1 MEKIMLNKII
11 NFFTLALIFLLPWQ
25 TRWIYGYATMNDL
38 PWEYGTLSFYGTE
51 ILLWLIV
58 ILTGVR
64 VFVNKTFW
72 QRITSRENFKKRW
85 PFIVIG
91 AAIAIY
97 GVYAYVSSPVAVVS
111 GQFMSRLI
119 GAICLAFCLALSEIK
134 FSKMALVFWLSGVGQ
149 GILAVAQFFTQKVVA
164 CKWLGLAAH
173 TASDTGASVVQ
184 TATER
189 VLRAYGSFGWPN
201 SLGVFLAAALIIGV
215 IIFANAERKYWPYIL
230 VGQMIVFIGLVFTF
244 SRGAWLALVI
254 GLLVYLLIS
263 LRNKFALLML
273 AKQILAFILISAVLL
288 IAYFPLFSAR
298 ASADNYLEKLSLSER
313 VSQYQIA
320 KEIFFARPLVGAGPG
335 LYTYYLAGHF
345 SAPIY
350 GAYQPVHNIFVL
362 ALAEIGAVMYLF
374 FVALVVWFAFRVWK
388 INSIYLSVIAALL
401 VAGLFDH
408 FLWSLY
414 AGQILF
420 WVVLGMGLSQRNK
433 EQR

>member
-25 TRWIYGYATMNDL
+25 TRWIYGYATMNNL

-58 ILTGVR
+58 ILTGIR
-64 VFVNKTFW
+64 VFANKIFW

-85 PFIVIG
+85 PFIIFG

-111 GQFMSRLI
+111 GQFMSRAI

-149 GILAVAQFFTQKVVA
+149 GILATTQFFTQKVVA

-230 VGQMIVFIGLVFTF
+230 AGQMIVFIGLIFTF
-244 SRGAWLALVI
+244 SRGAWLALII
-254 GLLVYLLIS
+254 GLLVYWFIS
-263 LRNKFALLML
+263 RRDKFASLML
-273 AKQILAFILISAVLL
+273 AKQVLAFMLVAAVLL

-313 VSQYQIA
+313 TSQYQIA
-320 KEIFFARPLVGAGPG
+320 KEIFFAHPFVGAGPG

-345 SAPIY
+345 PAPTY
-350 GAYQPVHNIFVL
+350 GTYQPVHNIFVL
-362 ALAEIGAVMYLF
+362 ALSEIGVVIYLF
-374 FVALVVWFAFRVWK
+374 FIALVVWFAFRAWK
-388 INSIYLSVIAALL
+388 INPIYLSVIAALL

-420 WVVLGMGLSQRNK
+420 WVVLGLGIRGLTK
-433 EQR
+433 D

>member
-1 MEKIMLNKII
+1 MLNKII

-25 TRWIYGYATMNDL
+25 TRWIYGYATMNNL
-38 PWEYGTLSFYGTE
+38 PWEYGTLSFFGTE

-58 ILTGVR
+58 ILIGIR

-72 QRITSRENFKKRW
+72 QRITSRENFKRRW
-85 PFIVIG
+85 PFILIG

-149 GILAVAQFFTQKVVA
+149 GILAAMQFFTQKVVA
-164 CKWLGLAAH
+164 SKWLGLAAH

-201 SLGVFLAAALIIGV
+201 SLGVFLAVALIIGV
-215 IIFANAERKYWPYIL
+215 IIFANAERKYWPHFL
-230 VGQMIVFIGLVFTF
+230 AGQMIIFIGLIFTY
-244 SRGAWLALVI
+244 SRGAWLAAAI
-254 GLLVYLLIS
+254 GLLAYFFIALKQK
-263 LRNKFALLML
+263 NNFALLTL
-273 AKQILAFILISAVLL
+273 AKQIIAFILISAVLL

-313 VSQYQIA
+313 TSQYQIA
-320 KEIFFARPLVGAGPG
+320 KEIFFAHPLVGVGPG

-345 SAPIY
+345 SAPTY
-350 GAYQPVHNIFVL
+350 GTYQPVHNIFVL

-374 FVALVVWFAFRVWK
+374 FIALVVWFAVRVWK
-388 INSIYLSVIAALL
+388 INPVYLSVIAALL

-420 WVVLGMGLSQRNK
+420 WVVLGMGLRAKSS
-433 EQR
+433 

>member
-1 MEKIMLNKII
+1 MLNKII

-25 TRWIYGYATMNDL
+25 TRWIYGYATMNGL

-58 ILTGVR
+58 ILTGIR

-85 PFIVIG
+85 PFILVG

-97 GVYAYVSSPVAVVS
+97 GIYSYVSSPVAVVS
-111 GQFMSRLI
+111 GQFMSRTI

-149 GILAVAQFFTQKVVA
+149 GILAAAQFFTQKVVA

-215 IIFANAERKYWPYIL
+215 IIFANTERKYWPYLIA
-230 VGQMIVFIGLVFTF
+230 GQMMVFIGLIFTF
-244 SRGAWLALVI
+244 SRGAWLAGAV
-254 GLLVYLLIS
+254 GLLIYFFII
-263 LRNKFALLML
+263 LRQKNNFALLTL
-273 AKQILAFILISAVLL
+273 AKQILAFILVTAVLL

-298 ASADNYLEKLSLSER
+298 ASADNYLEKLSLNER
-313 VSQYQIA
+313 VSQYQTA
-320 KEIFFARPLVGAGPG
+320 KEIFFTRPFAGAGPG

-345 SAPIY
+345 PAPAY
-350 GAYQPVHNIFVL
+350 GTYQPVHNIFVL
-362 ALAEIGAVMYLF
+362 ALSETGAVMYLF
-374 FVALVVWFAFRVWK
+374 FVALLVWFACRAWK
-388 INSIYLSVIAALL
+388 INPIYLSVISALL